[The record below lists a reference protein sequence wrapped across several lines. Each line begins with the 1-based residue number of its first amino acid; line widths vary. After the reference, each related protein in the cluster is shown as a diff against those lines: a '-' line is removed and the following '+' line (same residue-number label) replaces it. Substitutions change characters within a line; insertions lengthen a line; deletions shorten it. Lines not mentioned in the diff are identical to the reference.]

1 MEWTT
6 ALYIIVGIIVVLIWT
21 GLPVAMVLLSA
32 AFGVLLIDAGPSQTM
47 FIVAQEADNFWSSWT
62 IMAVPLFVLM
72 GEFLYVCGSATDVYN
87 MVSMWFRRFRG
98 GLALVST
105 GACAIFA
112 SMCGS
117 SAAGTATMAVI
128 TIPEM
133 LRRGYSQR
141 LATGCI
147 AAAGALAH
155 IIPPS
160 MLIVVY
166 ASLVEASPGRCLMAA
181 VIPGLILAFFYATIC
196 FVWATV
202 SPESAPKEPKSTW
215 TEKIDALKPAWQP
228 VIVIMAIM
236 GTMYTGIA
244 TATEAAAMGAIAALF
259 ILLVKLK
266 SKAKN
271 PILKALK
278 ESARVS
284 CFIMVIA
291 TAGKMLGAAM
301 AYYQIPSS
309 LVNLMMEHDLN
320 RIGVMVAIQ
329 LVYVLLGMFID
340 PVGIMVVSL
349 PVVLPILNA
358 YDFNVYW
365 FCVMAMVNFEI
376 ALVTPPM
383 GTQLYIIKGIVPEV
397 PLGNILQGALIFMIG
412 PVCML
417 VLLYVWPELA
427 TWLPTHMIAG

>member
-6 ALYIIVGIIVVLIWT
+6 ALYIIVGVIVLLIWT
-21 GLPVAMVLLSA
+21 GLPVAIVLLTA
-32 AFGVLLIDAGPSQTM
+32 AFSVLLVDAGPSQTM
-47 FIVAQEADNFWSSWT
+47 FMAAQEVDNFWSSWT

-72 GEFLYVCGSATDVYN
+72 GEFLYVCGSASDVYN
-87 MVSMWFRRFRG
+87 MVNTWLRRFRG

-133 LRRGYSQR
+133 LKRGYSHR

-160 MLIVVY
+160 MLIVVS
-166 ASLVEASPGRCLMAA
+166 AALVEASPGRCLMAA
-181 VIPGLILAFFYATIC
+181 IIPGIILACFYGIIV

-202 SPESAPKEPKSTW
+202 SPESAPMEPRSTW
-215 TEKIDALKPAWQP
+215 KEKISALKPAWQP
-228 VIVIMAIM
+228 VILIAAVM

-244 TATEAAAMGAIAALF
+244 TATEAAAMGAVAALF
-259 ILLVKLK
+259 IALIKLRGKPKHALLEGMMDAVK
-266 SKAKN
+266 
-271 PILKALK
+271 
-278 ESARVS
+278 VS
-284 CFIMVIA
+284 CFIMFIA
-291 TAGKMLGAAM
+291 TSGKILGMAM
-301 AYYQIPSS
+301 AYYEIPKH
-309 LVNLMMEHDLN
+309 LVDMMIAADLN
-320 RIGVMVAIQ
+320 RIGVMVTIQ
-329 LVYVLLGMFID
+329 LIYVLLGMFID

-358 YDFNVYW
+358 YDFNIYW

-397 PLGNILQGALIFMIG
+397 SLGKILQGALIFMIG

-417 VLLYVWPELA
+417 VLLYIFPEIA
-427 TWLPTHMIAG
+427 TWLPHHMMG

>member
-6 ALYIIVGIIVVLIWT
+6 ALFIIVGVIVLLIWT
-21 GLPVAMVLLSA
+21 GLPVAIVLLTA
-32 AFGVLLIDAGPSQTM
+32 AFSVLLVDAGPTQTM
-47 FIVAQEADNFWSSWT
+47 FMAAQEVDNFWSSWT

-72 GEFLYVCGSATDVYN
+72 GEFLYVCGSASDVYN
-87 MVSMWFRRFRG
+87 MVNTWLRRFRG

-133 LRRGYSQR
+133 LKRGYSHR

-181 VIPGLILAFFYATIC
+181 IVPGIILAFFYGIIV

-202 SPESAPKEPKSTW
+202 SPESAPMEPRSTW
-215 TEKIDALKPAWQP
+215 KEKVQALKPAWQP
-228 VIVIMAIM
+228 VILIAAVM

-244 TATEAAAMGAIAALF
+244 TATEAAAMGAVAALF
-259 ILLVKLK
+259 IALIKMGGK
-266 SKAKN
+266 SKKPLLEGMMDAVK
-271 PILKALK
+271 
-278 ESARVS
+278 VS
-284 CFIMVIA
+284 CFIMFIA
-291 TAGKMLGAAM
+291 TSGKILGMAM
-301 AYYQIPSS
+301 AYYEIPKN
-309 LVNLMMEHDLN
+309 LVDMMIAADLN
-320 RIGVMVAIQ
+320 RIGVMITIQ
-329 LVYVLLGMFID
+329 LIYVLLGMFID

-358 YDFNVYW
+358 YDFNIYW

-397 PLGNILQGALIFMIG
+397 PLGKILQGALIFMIG

-417 VLLYVWPELA
+417 VLLYIFPEIA
-427 TWLPTHMIAG
+427 TWLPTHMMGG

>member
-1 MEWTT
+1 
-6 ALYIIVGIIVVLIWT
+6 
-21 GLPVAMVLLSA
+21 
-32 AFGVLLIDAGPSQTM
+32 
-47 FIVAQEADNFWSSWT
+47 
-62 IMAVPLFVLM
+62 MAVPLFVLM
-72 GEFLYVCGSATDVYN
+72 GEFLFVSGSATDVFG
-87 MVSMWFRRFRG
+87 MVSTWLRRFKG

-117 SAAGTATMAVI
+117 SAGGTSTMAIV

-133 LRRGYSQR
+133 LKRGYSQQ

-166 ASLVEASPGRCLMAA
+166 ASLVEASPGRCLIAA
-181 VIPGLILAFFYATIC
+181 IVPGFILAGFYAIIVY
-196 FVWATV
+196 VWASV
-202 SPESAPKEPKSTW
+202 SPDSAPQEPKSTW
-215 TEKIDALKPAWQP
+215 KEKFISLKPAWQP
-228 VIVIMAIM
+228 VILILAVM

-244 TATEAAAMGAIAALF
+244 TATESAAMGAVAAF
-259 ILLVKLK
+259 VVCLLKLK
-266 SKAKN
+266 ERSKK
-271 PILKALK
+271 PVLKALIDSVK
-278 ESARVS
+278 VS

-291 TAGKMLGAAM
+291 TSGKVLGMAM
-301 AYYQIPSS
+301 AYYEIPKS
-309 LVNLMMEHDLN
+309 LVDIMVAADLP
-320 RIGVMVAIQ
+320 RVGVMIAIQ
-329 LVYVLLGMFID
+329 LIYILLGMFID

-358 YDFNVYW
+358 YDFNIYW

-397 PLGNILQGALIFMIG
+397 PLGKILQGALIFMIG

-417 VLLYVWPELA
+417 ILLYIWPELA
-427 TWLPTHMIAG
+427 TWLPSRMTT

>member
-6 ALYIIVGIIVVLIWT
+6 ALYIIAGVILILIWT
-21 GLPVAMVLLSA
+21 GLPVAMCLLAAALSVLL
-32 AFGVLLIDAGPSQTM
+32 VDAGANQTM
-47 FIVAQEADNFWSSWT
+47 FLVAQEVDNFWSSWT

-72 GEFLYVCGSATDVYN
+72 GEFLFVCGSAADIFG
-87 MVSMWFRRFRG
+87 MVGTWLRRFRG

-117 SAAGTATMAVI
+117 SAGGTSTMAIV

-133 LRRGYSQR
+133 LKRGYSQE

-166 ASLVEASPGRCLMAA
+166 ASLVEASPGRCLMSAI
-181 VIPGLILAFFYATIC
+181 IPGFILAFFYAIIV
-196 FVWATV
+196 FVWASV
-202 SPESAPKEPKSTW
+202 SPESAPPEPKSTW
-215 TEKIDALKPAWQP
+215 KEKFISLKPAWQP
-228 VIVIMAIM
+228 VILILAVM
-236 GTMYTGIA
+236 GTMYAGIA
-244 TATEAAAMGAIAALF
+244 TATEAAAMGAMAAF
-259 ILLVKLK
+259 VVCLVKLK
-266 SKAKN
+266 GKSKK
-271 PILKALK
+271 PVLKALVDSVK
-278 ESARVS
+278 VS

-291 TAGKMLGAAM
+291 TSGKVLGMAM
-301 AYYQIPSS
+301 AYYEIPKS
-309 LVNLMMEHDLN
+309 LVDIMVAADLP
-320 RIGVMVAIQ
+320 RVGVMIAIQ
-329 LVYVLLGMFID
+329 LIYVLLGMFID

-358 YDFNVYW
+358 YDFSIYW

-397 PLGNILQGALIFMIG
+397 PLGKILQGALIFMIA
-412 PVCML
+412 PICL
-417 VLLYVWPELA
+417 LILLYIWPELA
-427 TWLPTHMIAG
+427 TWLPSRMTT